1 MKTYLK
7 MFGAEALYLLASVIV
22 AGLAAL
28 LQMAGRTYEGDY
40 SSFIWSGSEYRYNA
54 FFYILGMALFVG
66 FMIAGYRFF
75 LRERIS
81 ALGKAGIAPKIIFPV
96 IAVIFAVLMLAAIV
110 LVLFLM
116 TGLTDNM
123 RPDWM
128 LNLTCFGWPVFTLT
142 FMIVTEILAVNNH

>member
-22 AGLAAL
+22 AGLASL

-54 FFYILGMALFVG
+54 FFYMLGMTLFVC

-75 LRERIS
+75 LKERIS
-81 ALGKAGIAPKIIFPV
+81 ALGQAGIAPKIIFPV

-128 LNLTCFGWPVFTLT
+128 LILTCFGWPVFTLT
-142 FMIVTEILAVNNH
+142 FMIVTEILAVKNH

>member
-1 MKTYLK
+1 MKAYLK
-7 MFGAEALYLLASVIV
+7 MFGTEALYLLASVIV
-22 AGLAAL
+22 AGLATL

-54 FFYILGMALFVG
+54 FFYMLGMALFVG
-66 FMIAGYRFF
+66 FLIAGYRFF
-75 LRERIS
+75 LKERIS
-81 ALGKAGIAPKIIFPV
+81 VLGQAGIAPKIIFPV

-110 LVLFLM
+110 FVLFLM

-128 LNLTCFGWPVFTLT
+128 LNLTCFGWPVFTLF
-142 FMIVTEILAVNNH
+142 FMIATEILAVKKH